1 MQVLSLE
8 WEHPLGEDMATH
20 PSILAW
26 RIPCT
31 EEPGRLQSIALQR
44 VRHNSNNTIINNREY
59 ILIMYNERDILTVFV
74 IKNLN
79 PN

>member
-1 MQVLSLE
+1 MQVQSLD

-26 RIPCT
+26 IIPCT
-31 EEPGRLQSIALQR
+31 EEPGRLQSTGLQR
-44 VRHNSNNTIINNREY
+44 VRLNSNNTITNNREY
-59 ILIMYNERDILTVFV
+59 ILIMYNEIYILTVFV

>member
-1 MQVLSLE
+1 MQVQSLD
-8 WEHPLGEDMATH
+8 WEHPLQEDMATH

-31 EEPGRLQSIALQR
+31 EEPGRLQSIGLQR
-44 VRHNSNNTIINNREY
+44 GRLNSNTTITNNREY
-59 ILIMYNERDILTVFV
+59 ILIMYNEIYILTVFV

>member
-1 MQVLSLE
+1 MQVRSLD

-31 EEPGRLQSIALQR
+31 EEPGRLQSIGLQR
-44 VRHNSNNTIINNREY
+44 VRLNSNNTITNNREY
-59 ILIMYNERDILTVFV
+59 ILIMYNEIYILIIFV